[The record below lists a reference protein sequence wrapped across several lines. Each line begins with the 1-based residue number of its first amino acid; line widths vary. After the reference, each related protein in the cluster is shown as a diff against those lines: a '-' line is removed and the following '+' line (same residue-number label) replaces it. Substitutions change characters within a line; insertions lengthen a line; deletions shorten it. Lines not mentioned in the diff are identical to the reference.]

1 MMSEKDVVI
10 CDIDGT
16 ISKVGEREKYARA
29 GDWEKFYAD
38 DFHDEP
44 ITEVCNLVETLLDG
58 GYEIIFIT
66 RRSNMCRQKTENWLR
81 KNIHSKNL
89 QFAMLYMPKDD
100 DLRDNTIIKPELLQ
114 SFFDFSGRS
123 IDDIAFAL
131 EDDAAMVN
139 KWTEMNITCLNV
151 KYK

>member
-1 MMSEKDVVI
+1 MSGKDVVI
-10 CDIDGT
+10 RDIDGT
-16 ISKVGEREKYARA
+16 ISRVGERRKYAEV

-44 ITEVCNLVETLLDG
+44 IVEICNLVETLLDRE
-58 GYEIIFIT
+58 YEVIFIT
-66 RRSNMCRQKTENWLR
+66 RRSRQCRQKTENWLR
-81 KNIHSKNL
+81 GNIHSHNL
-89 QFAMLYMPKDD
+89 KFASLYMPKDD

-123 IDDIAFAL
+123 IDNIAFAL
-131 EDDAAMVN
+131 EDDAAMVD